1 MSEPTMSGDQH
12 DPAGEDEMRQHTQTD
27 TEGGDVSEQGEDV
40 PREHTQEPAE
50 G

>member
-1 MSEPTMSGDQH
+1 MSEPTRSDESD
-12 DPAGEDEMRQHTQTD
+12 DPAADDELRQHTQAE
-27 TEGGDVSEQGEDV
+27 TEGSERDESGEDV